1 MEKTRLE
8 ESPYEKSF
16 VSAMIPKLEYDAL
29 IKARNAAVST
39 VLAMLDG
46 TKEGKDKKRNL
57 MEVWIAYIN
66 YQSTKPVRYTI
77 QTAGVYKWFWNGIL
91 PSKGILKRA
100 LFMRGG
106 KVRAVSGL
114 KTSMLLWSLW
124 FVWRYAFVFKYIDIL
139 IYIYTYICIY

>member
-57 MEVWIAYIN
+57 MEV
-66 YQSTKPVRYTI
+66 
-77 QTAGVYKWFWNGIL
+77 
-91 PSKGILKRA
+91 
-100 LFMRGG
+100 
-106 KVRAVSGL
+106 
-114 KTSMLLWSLW
+114 
-124 FVWRYAFVFKYIDIL
+124 
-139 IYIYTYICIY
+139 